1 MPSDK
6 SEVKSGRLIEDD
18 KQMIYVSPDHWAAIH
33 DEITKLKAHVELDD
47 FNIDADGVAEQGPER
62 GLMLLEGLCP
72 PCSLEEVLFD
82 IPPRLIADRLVSKYF
97 TSRDRLIVLHGPS
110 FLRDYHDF
118 WNQPTAAPPAWVAML
133 FGVMLG
139 GALIYARA
147 GERLPEGLPTPGE
160 LLETFQRRSAEC
172 LVLSNYTSAPGKHT
186 LEALLLHGA
195 AEFFRRPD
203 NHVGLW
209 ALGGVAIRLALRMG
223 YHRDPSHYPHF
234 TPFEGEMRRRMWGNI
249 RQMDCL
255 TSYQVG
261 LPSMIQERHS
271 DCLPP
276 RNLFDEDLTREST
289 ELPPS
294 RAETEMTP
302 VLYQI
307 VKVRLLKVFDD
318 IFDQT
323 SLTKLD
329 GRDYDRVAALDKR
342 LSEAIASVPPG
353 LRLSSTQDSLMVH
366 PYVIIRQYNIEL
378 LGQKARCILHRQFMT
393 KSYHDDNAKFA
404 YSRKA
409 CLNSAMALLK
419 HQMNIL
425 AEVQSGGLLFGERW
439 FITSLE
445 DSDFLLAS
453 MIVLLEVVNRGKGA
467 KPNDDSHGLEEVYST
482 SELVEAVKKSQ
493 EFWYLMRERN
503 AKAMQAYKTM
513 SSMLARIIG
522 DAESA
527 PSVPSTTRSGN
538 NSDSRLHGSV
548 MAQPSETSGHYVTP
562 ETTVAQSLGGYEP
575 QLDPPTLDPPMTDIC
590 DMLISPA
597 LVDWEAWE
605 SYMQRPLDQE

>member
-1 MPSDK
+1 
-6 SEVKSGRLIEDD
+6 
-18 KQMIYVSPDHWAAIH
+18 
-33 DEITKLKAHVELDD
+33 
-47 FNIDADGVAEQGPER
+47 
-62 GLMLLEGLCP
+62 
-72 PCSLEEVLFD
+72 
-82 IPPRLIADRLVSKYF
+82 
-97 TSRDRLIVLHGPS
+97 
-110 FLRDYHDF
+110 
-118 WNQPTAAPPAWVAML
+118 ML

-147 GERLPEGLPTPGE
+147 GEGLPEGLPTPGE
-160 LLETFQRRSAEC
+160 MLEIFQRRSAEC

-209 ALGGVAIRLALRMG
+209 ALGGVAVRLALRMG

-249 RQMDCL
+249 RQSDCL

-261 LPSMIQERHS
+261 LPSMIQERHV
-271 DCLPP
+271 DCQPP
-276 RNLFDEDLTREST
+276 RNLFDEEISREST

-294 RAETEMTP
+294 RPETEMTP

-329 GRDYDRVAALDKR
+329 GRDYDRVASLDQR
-342 LSEAIASVPPG
+342 LTEAIASVPPG
-353 LRLSSTQDSLMVH
+353 LRLSSTQDSLMVR

-378 LGQKARCILHRQFMT
+378 LGRKARCILHRQFMT
-393 KSYHDDNAKFA
+393 KSYQDSRFN

-409 CLNSAMALLK
+409 CLDSAMALLK

-425 AEVQSGGLLFGERW
+425 AEVQSGGLLFSERW

-445 DSDFLLAS
+445 DTDFLLAS
-453 MIVLLEVVNRGKGA
+453 MVVLLEVVNRGKLRKGD
-467 KPNDDSHGLEEVYST
+467 PHGLEEVYSLT
-482 SELVEAVKKSQ
+482 TLIGAVKKSQ
-493 EFWYLMRERN
+493 EFWYLMRDRN
-503 AKAMQAYKTM
+503 AKAMQAYKTT
-513 SSMLARIIG
+513 SGMLARIIG
-522 DAESA
+522 DNDTGASNASTA
-527 PSVPSTTRSGN
+527 PSV
-538 NSDSRLHGSV
+538 NSLPQGQS
-548 MAQPSETSGHYVTP
+548 MAEPSEASGQCRLLIG
-562 ETTVAQSLGGYEP
+562 TTCVEAPRL
-575 QLDPPTLDPPMTDIC
+575 TFAFA
-590 DMLISPA
+590 A
-597 LVDWEAWE
+597 LQDTT
-605 SYMQRPLDQE
+605 